1 MYIGETLRSIQ
12 IRLKEHSV
20 DIIHG
25 QINNSALA
33 EHSITFKHHILMEDT
48 KVITNID
55 QNHYTRRRVREA
67 IEIEKHP
74 LNINQD
80 DGWKLR
86 RTWAP
91 TINQLKNN
99 KLTTS

>member
-1 MYIGETLRSIQ
+1 M
-12 IRLKEHSV
+12 
-20 DIIHG
+20 
-25 QINNSALA
+25 
-33 EHSITFKHHILMEDT
+33 TFKHHMLMEDT

-74 LNINQD
+74 LNINWD

-86 RTWAP
+86 RMLDP
-91 TINQLKNN
+91 IINKIKN
-99 KLTTS
+99 KTMTS